1 MAASS
6 QAAAAAQAT
15 SEVAPAPES
24 VQGMQAFGGN
34 WVIIFFA
41 VVAVALGIWALLGG
55 DDDDAPVSP

>member
-1 MAASS
+1 MAQSS
-6 QAAAAAQAT
+6 QAAQAT
-15 SEVAPAPES
+15 SEVAPAAEG